1 MIKGIVSWISLSDFS
16 LLVYR
21 NTRDFCVLI
30 LYSVAFPNSLFSSR
44 SFLVASLG
52 FSTYN
57 IMSSVNSDT
66 SITFG
71 TNNLRSV
78 TLKMVRRTDLCYPCC
93 FLPKV
98 ALGTQCPGDSLV
110 LRFLPW
116 GRREF
121 WNQQETK
128 SLSHV
133 KESQ

>member
-16 LLVYR
+16 RLVYR

-78 TLKMVRRTDLCYPCC
+78 TLKMVRRTDLWYPCC

-98 ALGTQCPGDSLV
+98 AQLSAQEIPLSWGFFHG
-110 LRFLPW
+110 

-121 WNQQETK
+121 WNQQEKK